1 MNDKFLYEMRTD
13 PPPAF
18 AERLRT
24 RLRHEP
30 DASSSRFSRARTI
43 PLVRVGVAAAAVMLT
58 ALLFALPPVR
68 ASAQAFLDLFRV
80 VNFTAVPVG
89 DDRIKALHSE
99 KLDLEHLIGDQVEA
113 VATPGPPQ
121 PYQTPEAAGAAAG
134 FRVRL
139 PSVLPPGL
147 ALTTIEMEGERAAR
161 ITGNTAKLRQIL
173 EALDIRDVRV
183 PEELN
188 GQVATVRVP
197 PMVHVRYQYADQR
210 VDFLQGRSPVVTLP
224 AGLDLPMLGEI
235 GLRLLGLDSGE
246 AHRLAQ
252 AIDWHS
258 TLLVPVP
265 ANATSFRQV
274 EVRGH
279 RGLLVETAA
288 PPVQGK
294 ERPRR
299 LNSLMWSEGGQ
310 VYAMNGQ
317 LGAVALLEMANAV
330 Q

>member
-1 MNDKFLYEMRTD
+1 MDDKFLYEMRTD

-18 AERLRT
+18 AARLRA
-24 RLRHEP
+24 RLAEQS
-30 DASSSRFSRARTI
+30 DASSARARAI
-43 PLVRVGVAAAAVMLT
+43 PMFRIGVAAAAVLLM

-89 DDRIKALHSE
+89 DDRISALHSE
-99 KLDLEHLIGDQVEA
+99 KLDLEHLIGDQIEP

-121 PYQTPEAAGAAAG
+121 PYQTTEAASVAAG
-134 FRVRL
+134 FPVRL
-139 PSVLPPGL
+139 PGALPPGL
-147 ALTTIEMEGERAAR
+147 ALTKIELQGERAAR
-161 ITGNTAKLRQIL
+161 ITGNTAKLRQLL
-173 EALDIRDVRV
+173 EALGIRDVRV
-183 PEELN
+183 PEALN

-197 PMVHVRYQYADQR
+197 PMVHVTYQYADQT
-210 VDFLQGRSPVVTLP
+210 VDFLQGRSPIVTLP
-224 AGLDLPMLGEI
+224 PGLDLPSLGEI

-252 AIDWHS
+252 TIDWHS

-274 EVRGH
+274 DVRGN
-279 RGLLVETAA
+279 RGLLIETAA
-288 PPVQGK
+288 PPAQGN

-299 LNSLMWSEGGQ
+299 LNSVMWAEGGQ
-310 VYAMNGQ
+310 VYAMKGRLMTN
-317 LGAVALLEMANAV
+317 VMLEMAHSL

>member
-1 MNDKFLYEMRTD
+1 MDDKFLYEMRTD

-18 AERLRT
+18 GARLRAPLT
-24 RLRHEP
+24 EQT
-30 DASSSRFSRARTI
+30 DASSARARAI
-43 PLVRVGVAAAAVMLT
+43 PMFRIGVAAAAVLGV

-89 DDRIKALHSE
+89 DDRINALHSE
-99 KLDLEHLIGDQVEA
+99 KLDLEHLIGDQIEE

-134 FRVRL
+134 FHVRL
-139 PSVLPPGL
+139 PGALPPGL
-147 ALTTIEMEGERAAR
+147 ALTKIELQGERAAR

-188 GQVATVRVP
+188 GQVATVRVRP
-197 PMVHVRYQYADQR
+197 IVHVIYQYADQE
-210 VDFLQGRSPVVTLP
+210 VDFLQGRSPIVTLP
-224 AGLDLPMLGEI
+224 AGLDLPVLGEI
-235 GLRLLGLDSGE
+235 GLRLLGLDNGE

-274 EVRGH
+274 DIRGN
-279 RGLLVETAA
+279 RGLLIETAA
-288 PPVQGK
+288 PPAQGK
-294 ERPRR
+294 DRPRR
-299 LNSLMWSEGGQ
+299 LNSVMWAEGGQ
-310 VYAMNGQ
+310 VYAMKGR
-317 LGAVALLEMANAV
+317 LGTNTLLEMAHSL